1 MKTKGYLN
9 HSQLVL
15 TLGIGTSVILL
26 ITRPREGQPLATLR
40 PKSLGNISTLKLP
53 YSQYELTHSLGQRCM
68 IWGVQGGIRRLQVVH
83 PAGRPPLKW
92 PYGCFKGAGGPP
104 IGPRKALVLEIL

>member
-1 MKTKGYLN
+1 M
-9 HSQLVL
+9 
-15 TLGIGTSVILL
+15 
-26 ITRPREGQPLATLR
+26 ATLR

-68 IWGVQGGIRRLQVVH
+68 TWGVQGGIRWLQVVR

-92 PYGCFKGAGGPP
+92 PYGYFKGPGGPP
-104 IGPRKALVLEIL
+104 IGPRKALVLGIL